1 MSQLKCSQQQ
11 EPSNDQDSTKQKAAT
26 TLIRSSIT
34 LDELLEILD
43 DLLCEYEVH
52 ENPETNFCGIGCD
65 LFDVEFV
72 ILPWGP
78 GPFYDNFTFEA
89 IRNPELDP
97 ETMCTQF
104 NKRHEVA
111 TATPLDLNEDDEDD
125 DTTDFVVAIKK
136 MFSIDGGVTSE
147 YVKRTIELWA
157 GMLLHPVCFFEGPA
171 VEIADGDE
179 TE

>member
-1 MSQLKCSQQQ
+1 MSQLTCSQQQ
-11 EPSNDQDSTKQKAAT
+11 EPSNDQVQPEQKAAT

-43 DLLCEYEVH
+43 DLFCEYEVH
-52 ENPETNFCGIGCD
+52 EDPETNFCGIDCN

-111 TATPLDLNEDDEDD
+111 TATPLDLNEDNEDN
-125 DTTDFVVAIKK
+125 DTSDIVIAIRRIV
-136 MFSIDGGVTSE
+136 SIEGGVTNE
-147 YVKRTIELWA
+147 FLKNTIQLWA
-157 GMLLHPVCFFEGPA
+157 GMLLHSLDFFEGPTVD
-171 VEIADGDE
+171 VEE
-179 TE
+179 

>member
-11 EPSNDQDSTKQKAAT
+11 EPSNDQVQPEQKAAT

-43 DLLCEYEVH
+43 DLFCEYEVH
-52 ENPETNFCGIGCD
+52 EDPETNFCGIACD
-65 LFDVEFV
+65 LFDTEFV

-111 TATPLDLNEDDEDD
+111 TATPLDLNEDNEDN
-125 DTTDFVVAIKK
+125 DTSDIVIAIRRIV
-136 MFSIDGGVTSE
+136 SIEGGVTNE
-147 YVKRTIELWA
+147 FLKNTIQLWA
-157 GMLLHPVCFFEGPA
+157 GMLLHSLDFFEGPTVD
-171 VEIADGDE
+171 VEE
-179 TE
+179 

>member
-11 EPSNDQDSTKQKAAT
+11 EPSNDQDPTKQKAAT

-52 ENPETNFCGIGCD
+52 EDPETNFCGIACD
-65 LFDVEFV
+65 LYDVEFV

-97 ETMCTQF
+97 ETMCTLF

-125 DTTDFVVAIKK
+125 DTGDIVIAIRRIV
-136 MFSIDGGVTSE
+136 SIEGGVTNE
-147 YVKRTIELWA
+147 FLKNTIQLWA
-157 GMLLHPVCFFEGPA
+157 GMLLHSLGFFEGPA
-171 VEIADGDE
+171 VVVEE
-179 TE
+179 E

>member
-52 ENPETNFCGIGCD
+52 EDPETNFCGIACD
-65 LFDVEFV
+65 LFDTEFV

-104 NKRHEVA
+104 NLRHEVA
-111 TATPLDLNEDDEDD
+111 TATPLDLNEDNEDD
-125 DTTDFVVAIKK
+125 DTSDIVIAIRRIV
-136 MFSIDGGVTSE
+136 SIEGGVTTE
-147 YVKRTIELWA
+147 FLKNTIQLWA
-157 GMLLHPVCFFEGPA
+157 GMLLHSLGFFEGPA
-171 VEIADGDE
+171 VEVE
-179 TE
+179 EE